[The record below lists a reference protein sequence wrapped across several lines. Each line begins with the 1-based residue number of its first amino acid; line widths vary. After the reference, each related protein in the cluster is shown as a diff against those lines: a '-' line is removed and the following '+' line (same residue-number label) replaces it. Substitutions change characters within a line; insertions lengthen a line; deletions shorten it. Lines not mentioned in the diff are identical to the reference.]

1 MTPRRPIVFW
11 GATGQAKVLHELI
24 RDSAW
29 QLVAL
34 VDNRV
39 IASPLPGIEVLV
51 GEKGL
56 DEWLTRTRFGVPLVG
71 AVAVGGQRGADRLQ
85 LLGTLQARGI
95 APTTLIHTS
104 AFVAADSVVGPGCQI
119 LAQAAVCSHARLG
132 TGVIINTGASVDHD
146 GEIGD
151 GVHIAPG
158 ARLAGEVRVGRCALI
173 GTGAVI
179 LPRITIGEGAVV
191 GAGAV
196 VLRDVSSYSTVVG
209 NPARELRR
217 RHA

>member
-1 MTPRRPIVFW
+1 MNQRRPIIFW
-11 GATGQAKVLHELI
+11 GATGQARVLHELI

-39 IASPLPGIEVLV
+39 ITSPFPGIEVLA
-51 GEKGL
+51 GENGL
-56 DEWLTRTRFGVPLVG
+56 DEWLSRAPITVPLVG
-71 AVAVGGQRGADRLQ
+71 TVAVGGQRGADRLQ
-85 LLGTLQARGI
+85 LMGTLQERGI
-95 APTTLIHTS
+95 APTTLIHAS

-146 GEIGD
+146 GEISD

-158 ARLAGEVRVGRCALI
+158 ARLAGEVKVGRCAFV

-179 LPRITIGEGAVV
+179 LPHVTIGEGAIV

-196 VLRDVSSYSTVVG
+196 VIHDVSSHTTVVG

-217 RHA
+217 PHA

>member
-1 MTPRRPIVFW
+1 MTPRKPIVFW

-24 RDSAW
+24 RDSALE
-29 QLVAL
+29 LVAL
-34 VDNRV
+34 IDNRV
-39 IASPLPGIEVLV
+39 IASPFPGIEVLA
-51 GEKGL
+51 GERGL
-56 DEWLTRTRFGVPLVG
+56 DQWLSRARISVPLVG

-85 LLGTLQARGI
+85 LMGTLSARGI
-95 APTTLIHTS
+95 AATTLIHAR
-104 AFVAADSVVGPGCQI
+104 AFVAADSVVGEGCQV
-119 LAQAAVCSHARLG
+119 LAQAAVCSHTTLG

-158 ARLAGEVRVGRCALI
+158 ARLAGEVRVGRCAFI

-179 LPRITIGEGAVV
+179 LPGITIGEGAVV

-196 VLRDVSSYSTVVG
+196 VTCDVPTNVTVVG
-209 NPARELRR
+209 NPARQLRR
-217 RHA
+217 PHA

>member
-1 MTPRRPIVFW
+1 MTPRRPILFW

-24 RDSAW
+24 HDSPW

-39 IASPLPGIEVLV
+39 IASPIPGIEVLA
-51 GEKGL
+51 GENGL
-56 DEWLTRTRFGVPLVG
+56 EEWLARTRFEVPLVG
-71 AVAVGGQRGADRLQ
+71 AAAVGGQRGADRLQ
-85 LLGTLQARGI
+85 LLATLMAHGI
-95 APTTLIHTS
+95 APTTLIHTH
-104 AFVAADSVVGPGCQI
+104 AFVAADSIVGPGCQV
-119 LAQAAVCSHARLG
+119 LAQAAVCSHATLG

-158 ARLAGEVRVGRCALI
+158 ARLAGEVRVGRCAFI

-179 LPRITIGEGAVV
+179 LPRISIGEGAVV

-196 VLRDVSSYSTVVG
+196 VIRDVASHTTVVG
-209 NPARELRR
+209 NPARELKTP
-217 RHA
+217 HD